1 MAWYTEPMKA
11 AILSLLVLLSPLI
24 VALPPQAGAQTTV
37 PPPTPRGAE
46 PSAQFIAEIRA
57 QLAAD
62 PKSAQMTSYQLD
74 MFARQVATQ
83 IVQSSNAPKGSIAT
97 SSPQAPAQGK
107 PPDDATSAGGGLAN
121 CFSYY
126 HFGSVQAKLDANVQS
141 TIAGGPVTF
150 SGVLENSNPYPVVD
164 GTLYV
169 KIFRYPKGTFDT
181 RNGPDVV
188 DQFIAIDGISIPANG
203 AVPASFS
210 WKIPAYAVSG
220 DYAAAMF
227 YTTEHKFNLLGLTFT
242 DDVTGNTARFKVSG
256 EQQSAVG
263 FVKNAVTVGGAAYHF
278 AEFPPHAS
286 STGNVI
292 VAAKLANTGAEAQP
306 VSVHWQL
313 YSWDA
318 QLPGNLIA
326 ESNVSVNVPAGGSTP
341 VTYVITD
348 TSVPVYLLVGTA
360 TWRDT
365 KSVIGV
371 RVVRDGINKLRINFP
386 STALYPLQGGKENTI
401 FSCFHNT
408 SDGVVQDARLDLRLI
423 DAKGKE
429 IEAFSYTGAAGGNM
443 LAYAKKFTPKKSYQ
457 TFSLEAKLYQD
468 GELVDETTVHYDCKL
483 IDPNSCPRTDYRMV
497 ALVGGLAVL
506 LILGY
511 ALWRRHTA
519 AAPTA

>member
-107 PPDDATSAGGGLAN
+107 PPADATSAGGGLAN
-121 CFSYY
+121 CFDYY
-126 HFGSVQAKLDANVQS
+126 HFGSVQAKLDANAQS
-141 TIAGGPVTF
+141 TIAGGAVTF
-150 SGVLENSNPYPVVD
+150 SGILENSNPYPVVD

-181 RNGPDVV
+181 RNGPDAV
-188 DQFIAIDGISIPANG
+188 DQFIALDGISIPANG
-203 AVPASFS
+203 SVPASFS
-210 WKIPAYAVSG
+210 WKIPAYAMSG
-220 DYAAAMF
+220 DYAAAMY

-242 DDVTGNTARFKVSG
+242 DDVTGNTFRFKVSG
-256 EQQSAVG
+256 EQQR
-263 FVKNAVTVGGAAYHF
+263 
-278 AEFPPHAS
+278 
-286 STGNVI
+286 
-292 VAAKLANTGAEAQP
+292 
-306 VSVHWQL
+306 
-313 YSWDA
+313 
-318 QLPGNLIA
+318 
-326 ESNVSVNVPAGGSTP
+326 AGGSPP
-341 VTYVITD
+341 VTYVITN

-483 IDPNSCPRTDYRMV
+483 IDPNSCPRTDYRIV

-519 AAPTA
+519 AVPTA